1 MHSRHSTARPR
12 RERRVEESTPTKSPV
27 NGFPVSHMLGHNL
40 NETKLEQTAGQTK
53 LHWTGHRLGIS
64 LYEACGCRGGE
75 FGGVHIHV
83 CKLSDFDS
91 PHKAKR
97 CQTAAKVNTQ
107 WSDREGTLPL

>member
-12 RERRVEESTPTKSPV
+12 RERREEESTPTKSPV

-75 FGGVHIHV
+75 FGGYTFMCANCLI
-83 CKLSDFDS
+83 L
-91 PHKAKR
+91 
-97 CQTAAKVNTQ
+97 TARIKQSVA
-107 WSDREGTLPL
+107 RLPPR